1 MRIIDADALHDEAF
15 EAVRRGD
22 LEYEEY
28 DAIINY
34 LDGAPTLAISC
45 GECSFS
51 RPATAIVLTGENPPV
66 LVCENRYS
74 PCRGRNVTTD
84 DFCPHGEKQE
94 DADDE

>member
-15 EAVRRGD
+15 EAVRHGD

-34 LDGAPTLAISC
+34 LDGSPTLTISC

-51 RPATAIVLTGENPPV
+51 RLAAAIVLTGENPPV
-66 LVCENRYS
+66 LVCENRHS
-74 PCRGRNVTTD
+74 PCRGRNVTAD
-84 DFCPHGEKQE
+84 DFCPHGEKKE